1 MVTCTLI
8 DSFNE
13 IIGLI
18 TEAECEAY
26 DAIKSDNSKYWIPI
40 RWAMNVLN
48 TARAEKR
55 IANDFLFDKIF
66 EVSSL
71 RSHILTV

>member
-1 MVTCTLI
+1 VQVVALCPYSQLTAA
-8 DSFNE
+8 
-13 IIGLI
+13 GLI

-26 DAIKSDNSKYWIPI
+26 DAIQSDNNKFWIPI

-66 EVSSL
+66 EVSC
-71 RSHILTV
+71 T